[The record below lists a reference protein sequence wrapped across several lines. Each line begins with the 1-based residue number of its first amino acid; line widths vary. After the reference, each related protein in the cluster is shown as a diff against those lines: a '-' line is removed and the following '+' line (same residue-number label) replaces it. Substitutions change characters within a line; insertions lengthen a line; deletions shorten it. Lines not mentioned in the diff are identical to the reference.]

1 MKKILSLVL
10 VLFTVVLLLAS
21 CGEKTA
27 PQETVD
33 EATEMLVLYNKPSEA
48 DKVKGANFTLPSKL
62 EYDGYTMDVAWT
74 VEGGNGLVTVVEG
87 EEVDTI
93 KVNKYADKDTE
104 FTLKATVSSGKN
116 KNTSTAFTY
125 VIKQYVIASWDY
137 WSENVKDVQMN
148 IKGVIAAK
156 YPYNADNKNTGLFIE
171 DLDGQHGY
179 FAYRIKC
186 DSQAAYDT
194 DLAIGNVIE
203 VNGTTS
209 VYNGFR
215 EMGTGCTY
223 DVVRDDAGKIV
234 TAEVKKVAIDDI
246 VADTAKF
253 DSYQGMIA
261 TLTGFKVKSIEWNT
275 NNADTFESKGAGS
288 VYVTLTKGGKD
299 VKLYLSTSNQLTLA
313 DLAAEY
319 KKVGIGYTVDVE
331 APVACYTTPQL
342 YPCAGGITVVSTE
355 VTDEDKIAADI
366 VKVSL
371 PTVVSEPTEIALP
384 QTGATYSEVKY
395 TWVLAPGTTVA
406 TIEDGVLKLEPTD
419 DSVDLK
425 LVLTATCGA
434 ATETK
439 EFEMAVSLGDP
450 SYVDI
455 VNSLYKLES
464 GQSLEGTFRLYGEVI
479 SIDTAYSEQYGNIT
493 VTIAVEGIEDKPV
506 QCFRMVGTGIADLA
520 VGDKITV
527 EGTLKRFKDTFEFD
541 AKCVLVGLGEIIDPA
556 KIVKAAYRLQGD
568 EKMENVTLT
577 GVITTVNTAYSE
589 QYGNIT
595 VTIVVAGLDDKP
607 IQCYRAKGAEG
618 VDISGLAVGDTVTVT
633 GLIKVYKGTVEFDA
647 GCLVS
652 EIVKG
657 E

>member
-1 MKKILSLVL
+1 MKKVLSLVL
-10 VLFTVVLLLAS
+10 VLFIVVMLLAS

-48 DKVKGANFTLPSKL
+48 DKVKAANFTLPSKL

-74 VEGGNGLVTVVEG
+74 VEGGNGLVSVVEG
-87 EEVDTI
+87 DEKDTI
-93 KVNKYADKDTE
+93 KVNKYADTDTE

-137 WSENVKDVQMN
+137 WKENVKDVNMN
-148 IKGVIAAK
+148 IKGVISAK
-156 YPYNADNKNTGLFIE
+156 YPYNAENKNTGLFLE

-186 DSQAAYDT
+186 DSQEAYDT

-203 VNGTTS
+203 INGTTS
-209 VYNGFR
+209 IYNGFR
-215 EMGTGCTY
+215 EMGAGCTY
-223 DVVRDDAGKIV
+223 DVVKDDAGKIV

-246 VADTAKF
+246 TADTAKL
-253 DSYQGMIA
+253 DEYQGMIA

-275 NNADTFESKGAGS
+275 NTAETFEEKGAGS

-299 VKLYLSTSNQLTLA
+299 FKLYLSTSNQLTLA
-313 DLAAEY
+313 DLVAEY
-319 KKVGIGYTVDVE
+319 AKVGIGYTVNVE
-331 APVACYTTPQL
+331 GPVSWYNAPQL
-342 YPCAGGITVVSTE
+342 YPCAGGITVTSTE
-355 VTDEDKIAADI
+355 VTNEDKIAADI
-366 VKVSL
+366 VKVTL
-371 PTVVSEPTEIALP
+371 PTAVSEPTEIALP

-395 TWVLAPGTTVA
+395 EWTVEGDEA
-406 TIEDGVLKLEPTD
+406 IAKIADGKLILNPTD
-419 DSVDLK
+419 DSADVVVK
-425 LVLTATCGA
+425 LTATCGS

-464 GQSLEGTFRLYGEVI
+464 GQSLDGTFRLYGEIV

-506 QCFRMVGTGIADLA
+506 QCFRMVGDGIADLK

-527 EGTLKRFKDTFEFD
+527 EGALKRFKDTFEFD
-541 AKCVLVGLGEIIDPA
+541 AKCVCLGLGEIIDPA

-568 EKMENVTLT
+568 EKMENITLT
-577 GVITTVNTAYSE
+577 GVITEVNTAYSE

-595 VTIVVAGLDDKP
+595 VTFVVAGLDDKP

-618 VDISGLAVGDTVTVT
+618 VDVSGLAVGDTITVT

-657 E
+657 